1 MDLLK
6 KQVDEVSFSGQTTA
20 KDQYVCLYVALQ
32 RLDHRAQYE
41 PADLAELM
49 LTQGWSM

>member
-6 KQVDEVSFSGQTTA
+6 KPVDAVSFSGQTTA

-41 PADLAELM
+41 PAVLAELI
-49 LTQGWSM
+49 LTQGCSM